1 MIRTCWSLSS
11 SSLRL
16 LLVEGAVA
24 FDGLFV
30 GLKHA
35 ISSVDGCSIQF
46 VQRLFGDECI
56 WAMSVYPSLLDGAR
70 MSVHVEACDETLGQ
84 RFVSCAGCSR
94 LLCNPKWA
102 AGCWRG
108 AAVAVVS

>member
-1 MIRTCWSLSS
+1 M
-11 SSLRL
+11 
-16 LLVEGAVA
+16 A
-24 FDGLFV
+24 FAGLFV

-46 VQRLFGDECI
+46 IQRLFGDECI

-70 MSVHVEACDETLGQ
+70 MSVFTWKLAMKRLGSALSLA
-84 RFVSCAGCSR
+84 RTFGCSR
-94 LLCNPKWA
+94 LLCNPQWA